1 MSFGYEWHIDLN
13 INFVKGDILLLPIH
27 LSFFS
32 QKKKKKAT
40 FTAFANF
47 HLIYEGFFFFP

>member
-32 QKKKKKAT
+32 QKKKKRLPSQLLPI
-40 FTAFANF
+40 F
-47 HLIYEGFFFFP
+47 I

>member
-32 QKKKKKAT
+32 QKKKAT